1 MRTSADGMNEL
12 DDSAMVEGFA
22 HVVAVEGNTAW
33 LEPEQTSSCGSCATS
48 SACAAKGMGTVT
60 SRLEDRRFS
69 LVNDAGLVVG
79 EKVVVGIQN
88 NALVQGSLIAYGIPL
103 ATMWLAAGVA
113 QSLAGKDIV
122 TMAAMVAGLAFGLSV
137 ARLGAARLSARGTMA
152 PHFLR
157 RAGREAV
164 CFPLHARSDR

>member
-12 DDSAMVEGFA
+12 DDSAIVEGFA
-22 HVVAVEGNTAW
+22 HVVAVEGKTVW
-33 LEPEQTSSCGSCATS
+33 LEPEQTSSCGGCATS
-48 SACAAKGMGTVT
+48 STCAAKGMGTVS
-60 SRLEDRRFS
+60 SRLEDRRFP
-69 LVNDAGLVVG
+69 LANDAGLVVG

-88 NALVQGSLIAYGIPL
+88 NTLVQGSFIAYGIPL

-113 QSLAGKDIV
+113 QFFAGKDMV
-122 TMAAMVAGLAFGLSV
+122 TMAAMAAGLAFGLGI

-157 RAGREAV
+157 RAGPEAV
-164 CFPLHARSDR
+164 CFPLHPRSDR

>member
-1 MRTSADGMNEL
+1 MRASSDGMNEL
-12 DDSAMVEGFA
+12 DESVLVEGFA
-22 HVVAVEGNTAW
+22 NVVAIDGETAW
-33 LEPEQTSSCGSCATS
+33 LEPEQTSSCGSCAAS
-48 SACAAKGMGTVT
+48 SACAAKGMGTLA
-60 SRLEDRRFS
+60 SRLEDRRFP
-69 LVNDAGLVVG
+69 LANDVGLVVG
-79 EKVVVGIQN
+79 EKVVIGIQN
-88 NALVQGSLIAYGIPL
+88 STLVQGSLIAYGIPL

-113 QSLAGKDIV
+113 QSLAGKDMV
-122 TMAAMVAGLAFGLSV
+122 TMTAMAAGLAFGLGI